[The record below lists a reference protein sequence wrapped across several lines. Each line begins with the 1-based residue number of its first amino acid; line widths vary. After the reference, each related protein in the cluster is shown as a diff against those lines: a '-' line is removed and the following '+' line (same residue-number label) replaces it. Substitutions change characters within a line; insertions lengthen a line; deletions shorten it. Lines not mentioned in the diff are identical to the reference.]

1 MHISTHAS
9 GSLSAVRRG
18 RIGAF
23 AFACRMLRSS
33 PAAAV
38 ALCGL
43 AGVVAV
49 AITAPALTPVD
60 PTHIDVERRLIG
72 PFWTPRGT
80 LDHPLGTD
88 ALGRDVFSRIVY
100 GSRISLLVGV
110 VVVSVSGTLGVILGL
125 IAGYR
130 GHGIGEV
137 IMRLAD
143 IQLAFPFLLSALA
156 VLAVLGP
163 GLVNVIAVL
172 AVWSWVPYARVVR
185 GQVLALRE
193 KEFVEASRSIG
204 AGPARVIFRHILP
217 NVWAPIM
224 VMASFSVANTILA
237 EGALSFLGMGVPTSI
252 STWGG
257 ILSDGR
263 NYISVAWWIVTFPG
277 MAIMLTVLCI
287 NTFGD
292 WMRDYLDPRLRV

>member
-1 MHISTHAS
+1 LVILTI
-9 GSLSAVRRG
+9 V
-18 RIGAF
+18 F
-23 AFACRMLRSS
+23 AT
-33 PAAAV
+33 
-38 ALCGL
+38 AL
-43 AGVVAV
+43 A
-49 AITAPALTPVD
+49 APALTPVD
-60 PTHIDVERRLIG
+60 PSHIDVERRLVA
-72 PFWTPRGT
+72 PFWTAKGT
-80 LDHPLGTD
+80 LAHPLGTD

-100 GSRISLLVGV
+100 GARISLLVGV
-110 VVVSVSGTLGVILGL
+110 VVVAVSGTLGVILGL
-125 IAGYR
+125 VAGYR
-130 GHGIGEV
+130 GQVVGDL

-204 AGPARVIFRHILP
+204 AGNARVIFRHILP

-237 EGALSFLGMGVPTSI
+237 EGALSFLGMGVPTSV

-257 ILSDGR
+257 ILADGR